1 MIPISYLGILM
12 NRKLLGVVICFMI
25 LASITMGCFE
35 EDKSDKPNKA
45 PVADA
50 GSDIEV
56 LSMTEIQFSSSNS
69 TDPDGKLTAYEWD
82 FGDSSMPGKELS
94 TDSNPKYTYN
104 SPGVY
109 KVKLTVTDDDDA
121 STTVT
126 INVTVKNRKPEV
138 EVGKDIIANVFEVI
152 FFNGTGYDFDGFI
165 TSYEWDFDGDG
176 EFDWYSAN
184 TGMTTHFYKTP
195 GEYEARLKVT
205 DDIDAWTVAT
215 QNITILEEIKH
226 PPIADAG
233 SGQTAPVGQILLK
246 GTGFD
251 SDGIIILYEWDF
263 DGDDVF
269 DWSSENTGIVT
280 HDYLLE
286 DTYNAKLRVTD
297 DSELTDSDTVTILID
312 NTYVTQNVGAQVFI
326 NWSST
331 YDYLII
337 LNNTVNITEIK
348 VIISDIITDEEEVF
362 SGPSMNEINSTS
374 YGLTSTLTPM
384 QKHSIQVQVFYYGQL
399 IGARS
404 LDIINESYE
413 YLAPE
418 LDFIA
423 IYDLDQTI
431 EEHDVNEADILRVTS
446 IGEFELEHRGDL
458 YYTTL
463 HGTGE
468 YYIFETFEDGESET
482 RINATDL
489 WLNVTMEGS
498 EIVSK
503 SISLTGHGT
512 MNAVYYDGL
521 NMDLD
526 ILEVRLVNENSNI
539 IENYMY
545 GEGTFSSS
553 IEDPNTSVT
562 IEMSGDV
569 YFTSE
574 LLGSGYHKNWVGE
587 EYQCSIQ
594 RVNVTLDGQSGTV
607 GSFIKTPFTSTTI
620 NTTWSVDYEKYTNN
634 TIYYEYTYNTTVANL
649 DYYDEGSGYPENS
662 PAPSKPEV
670 HIEDA
675 LSFETPRPNLLLG
688 QDSIILESKHGIKL
702 RLHVTGELKATI
714 SGKKYECVTI
724 RGDIIEGGEGH
735 LNAQVISAGTF
746 AGVTVYEVEE
756 LYWKGEWVKGETS
769 LKYIG

>member
-1 MIPISYLGILM
+1 M
-12 NRKLLGVVICFMI
+12 NKKLLGMVICFII
-25 LASITMGCFE
+25 LTSITMGCFD

-50 GSDIEV
+50 GSDIEA

-69 TDPDGKLTAYEWD
+69 TDPDGKITSYEWD
-82 FGDSSMPGKELS
+82 LGDSSIPGKELS
-94 TDSNPKYTYN
+94 TDPNPKYTYN

-109 KVKLTVTDDDDA
+109 KVKLTVTDNDGDSA
-121 STTVT
+121 TVS
-126 INVTVKNRKPEV
+126 INVIVNNRKPEV
-138 EVGKDIIANVFEVI
+138 EVGGDITANVFEVI
-152 FFNGTGYDFDGFI
+152 HFNGTGYDFDGYI

-184 TGMTTHFYKTP
+184 TGMTTHFFKNP
-195 GEYEARLKVT
+195 GDYEATLKVT
-205 DDIDAWTVAT
+205 DDIDAWAVAT

-233 SGQTAPVGQILLK
+233 SDQSAPVGQILLK

-251 SDGIIILYEWDF
+251 ADGTIILYEWDF

-269 DWSSENTGIVT
+269 DWSSEITGIVT
-280 HDYLLE
+280 HEYLVE
-286 DTYNAKLRVTD
+286 GTYNAKLRVTD
-297 DSELTDSDTVTILID
+297 DTELTDSDTVTILIN
-312 NTYVTQNVGAQVFI
+312 NTNIAQNVGAQVFI

-331 YDYLII
+331 YEYLIV
-337 LNNTVNITEIK
+337 LNNTVNISLFK

-374 YGLTSTLTPM
+374 YRLTSTLIPV
-384 QKHSIQVQVFYYGQL
+384 QKHSIQVQVFYYNQL

-418 LDFIA
+418 LDFMA

-431 EEHDVNEADILRVTS
+431 EEHDTSEAEILRVTS

-468 YYIFETFEDGESET
+468 YYIFETFEGGESET
-482 RINATDL
+482 RLNATDL
-489 WLNVTMEGS
+489 WINITMEGS

-503 SISLTGHGT
+503 SISLTGYGT

-521 NMDLD
+521 DMNLD
-526 ILEVRLVNENSNI
+526 ILEVRLVNENGNI

-553 IEDPNTSVT
+553 VEDPNTGVA

-574 LLGSGYHKNWVGE
+574 LLGSGIHKNWAGD
-587 EYQCSIQ
+587 EYPCSIQ
-594 RVNVTLDGQSGTV
+594 RINITLDGQTGTV

-620 NTTWSVDYEKYTNN
+620 NTTWDVDYEKYSNN
-634 TIYYEYTYNTTVANL
+634 TIYYEYTSNTTVANL
-649 DYYDEGSGYPENS
+649 EYYDEGSDYPVNS
-662 PAPSKPEV
+662 PAPRKPEV

-675 LSFETPRPNLLLG
+675 LSFETPRPRLLLG
-688 QDSIILESKHGIKL
+688 RDSITLESKHGVKL

-714 SGKKYECVTI
+714 SGKKYDCVAI
-724 RGDIIEGGEGH
+724 RGDIIEGGEGFI
-735 LNAQVISAGTF
+735 NAQVISTGIF